1 MNSCEI
7 RYASRAELARVNE
20 LRAMVHALHAAG
32 RPDIFRPE
40 FSEALQQH
48 VYAQFASDRA
58 DVIVALSGGTICGY
72 TIAEYMERPQSAYNL
87 ARRYYH
93 IEEFG
98 VDAAYRRRGIARA
111 MLAFCRQEAARRGFP
126 RIELDLWAFNEDA
139 LAFYEAMGLRTYRR
153 MMELEV

>member
-40 FSEALQQH
+40 FGEALQQH

-98 VDAAYRRRGIARA
+98 VDAAYRRKGVATALIG
-111 MLAFCRQEAARRGFP
+111 FCREEAARMRFP
-126 RIELDLWAFNEDA
+126 RIELDVWSFNEEA
-139 LAFYEAMGLRTYRR
+139 ERFYEAAGFKTYRR
-153 MMELEV
+153 YMEMNV